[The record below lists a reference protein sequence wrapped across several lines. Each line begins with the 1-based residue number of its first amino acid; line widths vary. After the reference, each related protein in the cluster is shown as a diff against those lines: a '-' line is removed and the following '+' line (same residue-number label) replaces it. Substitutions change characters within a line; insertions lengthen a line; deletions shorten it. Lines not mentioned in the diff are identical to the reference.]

1 MNVSIID
8 DIANRRHL
16 SEVLAL
22 ADKGEIEIRWLRRM
36 AYGAASSIDIARHG
50 EWWLRSLLDLLER
63 GGVGSLERRADG
75 QVVFVFAD
83 LDELPSPEEA
93 WERSQS
99 ELDDLDP
106 AS

>member
-1 MNVSIID
+1 
-8 DIANRRHL
+8 
-16 SEVLAL
+16 
-22 ADKGEIEIRWLRRM
+22 
-36 AYGAASSIDIARHG
+36 
-50 EWWLRSLLDLLER
+50 LLTVIDLLQR

-93 WERSQS
+93 WERSQP

-106 AS
+106 TSRTLLAG

>member
-1 MNVSIID
+1 
-8 DIANRRHL
+8 
-16 SEVLAL
+16 
-22 ADKGEIEIRWLRRM
+22 
-36 AYGAASSIDIARHG
+36 
-50 EWWLRSLLDLLER
+50 LLTVIDLLQR

-93 WERSQS
+93 WERSQP

-106 AS
+106 TSRTLLLPAVEELQLVEVDGLLAGAAAAGPAAQDGLQEQHRPRQR

>member
-16 SEVLAL
+16 SQVLAMV
-22 ADKGEIEIRWLRRM
+22 DEGEIPLWRLCAM
-36 AYGAASSIDIARHG
+36 VNGTASPTDVERHG

-63 GGVGSLERRADG
+63 GGIGRLERRSSG
-75 QVVFVFAD
+75 EVVFVFEDD
-83 LDELPSPEEA
+83 LPTPEEA

-99 ELDDLDP
+99 ELDDLDLV
-106 AS
+106 S